1 MAWSAHHECPAAAGA
16 KNVSQ
21 MQVLVHSLHSVDH
34 PASSEDAARAPRSLL
49 SVRRVLLKLL
59 RQRATTWRARAEH
72 METHRLLKR
81 RKSDLTHDRRHRV
94 GLTKQRNSSVH
105 LVRASVP
112 SLDSRTARPVDF
124 AGTHH
129 AVVRH
134 SADGDPRG
142 GWWCAGS
149 HRWRLGGGPITAL
162 SMGGQPFCG
171 AALERGSLRSKRAT
185 LAAAS
190 AAEPRRHHCR
200 LGRSELSPDREKPF
214 EKVPTREL
222 TVLENYC
229 IAVLQIGS
237 FDVIP

>member
-1 MAWSAHHECPAAAGA
+1 MRKVRLQGSEGEADLRVRRQVRFLIRLHQLIRSAGRSRAADESVQEPEWRGVPTSAPLPRGQ

-59 RQRATTWRARAEH
+59 RQRATTWHARAEH

-112 SLDSRTARPVDF
+112 SLDCRTARPVDF

-129 AVVRH
+129 AVVRR

-142 GWWCAGS
+142 VGGVLALTAGDWVVDRS
-149 HRWRLGGGPITAL
+149 QHYQW
-162 SMGGQPFCG
+162 
-171 AALERGSLRSKRAT
+171 EGSLSVALR
-185 LAAAS
+185 
-190 AAEPRRHHCR
+190 
-200 LGRSELSPDREKPF
+200 
-214 EKVPTREL
+214 
-222 TVLENYC
+222 
-229 IAVLQIGS
+229 
-237 FDVIP
+237 